1 MLYPSGVGVYGLNW
15 QQAKQHKWH
24 TQNSNDKVLLA
35 AQSVSCGDSN
45 NFVLFG
51 ENFKL
56 NFSLIM
62 ETWVECNLSIYMS
75 ICCMCV
81 CLRLDVPNGY
91 N

>member
-81 CLRLDVPNGY
+81 YVFEVGCPKWI
-91 N
+91 